1 MEDSNDKVYGVLSYF
16 GILWLVGL
24 LAGKTEF
31 AKFHAN
37 QGLVLFIA
45 EVILGIVAG
54 VVSAILMFVPVVGAI
69 IGGLVTAAVSLGSLA
84 LMIIGIVHAA
94 QGQMKPLP
102 VIGGIRIIK

>member
-1 MEDSNDKVYGVLSYF
+1 MEDSNDKVFCILSYF

-45 EVILGIVAG
+45 GLIIGAASAIPFVGWFIIAPVGSIATLVFAIMGIVN
-54 VVSAILMFVPVVGAI
+54 
-69 IGGLVTAAVSLGSLA
+69 
-84 LMIIGIVHAA
+84 AA

-102 VIGGIRIIK
+102 VIGKFQIIK

>member
-1 MEDSNDKVYGVLSYF
+1 MEDSNDKVYGVLSYI

-31 AKFHAN
+31 ARFHAN

-45 EVILGIVAG
+45 EAVLGIAAGIVA
-54 VVSAILMFVPVVGAI
+54 VILNFIPIVGAI
-69 IGGLVTAAVSLGSLA
+69 IAGLISAAVSLGSLA
-84 LMIIGIVHAA
+84 LMIMGIVNVA

-102 VIGGIRIIK
+102 VIGGFRIIK